1 MRVAIAHPHLW
12 PEVRRGAERYAD
24 DLAWYLR
31 GQGHE
36 VELVVGT
43 TGPSVDEQRPDGVV
57 VRRRHN
63 VGMVKLARLGI
74 EPVQA
79 FALTILP
86 ELRRQR
92 YDVVHAMV
100 PSAALA
106 ARLARTPS
114 VFTFIGHPTRP
125 QFAGRRRDLELHR
138 LASRLATITTA
149 LSQAS
154 AASVT
159 ELFGRRPQVVPP
171 GVRVAGFDV
180 DHQREAERRTDAP
193 RILFSAAPSDR
204 RKGLDLLL
212 RALDHVLD
220 QRAEVRLAVSGQGDP
235 GWALAAL
242 GDRADRVAAA
252 VDLLGPGT
260 PEEVPARYRE
270 AALTALPA
278 VDEAF
283 GLSLVESLAAG
294 TPVVCT
300 RDGGMTDIVDRPE
313 VGRTF
318 AKGDVDD
325 LARALLAVI
334 DLAADPAT
342 SAACARHA
350 RRWDWEESIGPLHE
364 ALYDEAIGSHRR
376 AGRARR
382 R

>member
-1 MRVAIAHPHLW
+1 MRVGVAHPHLW

-36 VELVVGT
+36 VELLVGT
-43 TGPSVDEQRPDGVV
+43 TGPAVDEQRPDGTV
-57 VRRRHN
+57 VRRRHH

-74 EPVQA
+74 DPVQA

-92 YDVVHAMV
+92 YDVVHALV

-114 VFTFIGHPTRP
+114 VFTFIGHPTRT

-138 LASRLATITTA
+138 FASRLATVTTA

-154 AASVT
+154 AVSIAD
-159 ELFGRRPQVVPP
+159 LFGRPPLVVPP
-171 GVRVAGFDV
+171 GVRVAGFDARYPSP
-180 DHQREAERRTDAP
+180 DGPPTL
-193 RILFSAAPSDR
+193 LFSAAPSDH

-212 RALDHVLD
+212 RALDQVLD
-220 QRAEVRLAVSGQGDP
+220 HRPEVRLAVSGQGDP
-235 GWALAAL
+235 GWAFATL
-242 GDRADRVAAA
+242 GDRAERVAGA
-252 VDLLGPGT
+252 VDLLGPGA
-260 PEEVPARYRE
+260 PDEVPARYR
-270 AALTALPA
+270 AATLTALPA

-283 GLSLVESLAAG
+283 GLSLVESLASG

-300 RDGGMTDIVDRPE
+300 RHGGMTDIVDRPE

-318 AKGDVDD
+318 AVGDAAD
-325 LARALLAVI
+325 LAVALLAVL
-334 DLAADPAT
+334 DLAQDPAT
-342 SAACARHA
+342 AAACARHA
-350 RRWDWEESIGPLHE
+350 RRWDWVESVGPIHEE
-364 ALYDEAIGSHRR
+364 LYEWAARGRR
-376 AGRARR
+376 SGG
-382 R
+382 

>member
-1 MRVAIAHPHLW
+1 MRIGIAHPHVW

-24 DLAWYLR
+24 DLAWYLH

-36 VELVVGT
+36 VELLAGT
-43 TGPSVDEQRPDGVV
+43 TGPSVDEERPDGIV

-74 EPVQA
+74 EPSQA
-79 FALTILP
+79 FALTVLP

-100 PSAALA
+100 PSATLA
-106 ARLARTPS
+106 AWLARTPS

-138 LASRLATITTA
+138 LASRLATVTTA

-154 AASVT
+154 AASVAD
-159 ELFGRRPQVVPP
+159 LFGRLPRVVPP
-171 GVRVAGFDV
+171 GVRVAEFDGTRPPT
-180 DHQREAERRTDAP
+180 HPPP
-193 RILFSAAPSDR
+193 RLLFSAAPSDR

-212 RALDHVLD
+212 RALDQVLD
-220 QRAEVRLAVSGQGDP
+220 SRPEARLAVSGQGAPD
-235 GWALAAL
+235 WAFADL
-242 GDRADRVAAA
+242 GDRAQRVVAA
-252 VDLLGPGT
+252 VELLGPGT
-260 PEEVPARYRE
+260 PEEVPARYRD
-270 AALTALPA
+270 ATLTVLPA

-300 RDGGMTDIVDRPE
+300 RDGGMTDIVDAPE

-318 AKGDVDD
+318 ARGDVAD
-325 LARALLAVI
+325 LAAALLAVI
-334 DLAADPAT
+334 DLAQDPAT
-342 SAACARHA
+342 AAACARHA
-350 RRWDWEESIGPLHE
+350 RRWDWEEAVGPLHE
-364 ALYDEAIGSHRR
+364 TVYEAAMAARR
-376 AGRARR
+376 ARG
-382 R
+382 

>member
-1 MRVAIAHPHLW
+1 MRIGIAHPHLW

-36 VELVVGT
+36 VELLVGT
-43 TGPSVDEQRPDGVV
+43 TGPSVDEERPDGTL

-74 EPVQA
+74 DPVQA
-79 FALTILP
+79 FGLTILP

-106 ARLARTPS
+106 TRLAHTPS

-138 LASRLATITTA
+138 LGSRLASVTTA
-149 LSQAS
+149 LSRESAAS
-154 AASVT
+154 AAD
-159 ELFGRRPQVVPP
+159 LFGRLPRVVPP
-171 GVRVAGFDV
+171 GIRVAGFDAGG
-180 DHQREAERRTDAP
+180 HRPSAAP
-193 RILFSAAPSDR
+193 LLLFSAAPSDH

-212 RALDHVLD
+212 RALDLVLD
-220 QRAEVRLAVSGQGDP
+220 HRPDVRLAVSGQGDP
-235 GWALAAL
+235 GWAFATL
-242 GDRADRVAAA
+242 GDRAERVAGA

-260 PEEVPARYRE
+260 PEEVPARYR
-270 AALTALPA
+270 AATLTALPA
-278 VDEAF
+278 MDEAF

-300 RDGGMTDIVDRPE
+300 RHGGMTDIVDRQD

-318 AKGDVDD
+318 AVGDAAG
-325 LARALLAVI
+325 LAAALLAVI
-334 DLAADPAT
+334 DLSEDPAT
-342 SAACARHA
+342 AATCARHA
-350 RRWDWEESIGPLHE
+350 RRWDWEESVGPLHE
-364 ALYDEAIGSHRR
+364 ALYHAAIGGWG
-376 AGRARR
+376 AAD
-382 R
+382 

>member
-1 MRVAIAHPHLW
+1 MRIGIAHPHVW
-12 PEVRRGAERYAD
+12 PDVRRGAERYAD

-31 GQGHE
+31 GQGHV
-36 VELVVGT
+36 VELVAGT
-43 TGPSVDEQRPDGVV
+43 TGPSADEERPDGIV

-74 EPVQA
+74 DPAQA

-106 ARLARTPS
+106 AWLARTPS

-138 LASRLATITTA
+138 IASRLATVTTA
-149 LSQAS
+149 LSRAS
-154 AASVT
+154 AASVG
-159 ELFGRRPQVVPP
+159 ELFGRLPQVVPP
-171 GVRVAGFDV
+171 GVRVAQFGGM
-180 DHQREAERRTDAP
+180 RRPTHGPP
-193 RILFSAAPSDR
+193 RLLFSAAPSDR

-212 RALDHVLD
+212 LALDQVLD
-220 QRAEVRLAVSGQGDP
+220 SCPEARLAVSGQGEPD
-235 GWALAAL
+235 WAIARL
-242 GDRADRVAAA
+242 GDRAQRVVEA
-252 VDLLGPGT
+252 VDLLGPGA
-260 PEEVPARYRE
+260 PEEVPARYRD
-270 AALTALPA
+270 ATLTVLPA

-300 RDGGMTDIVDRPE
+300 RDGGMTDIVDAPQ

-318 AKGDVDD
+318 AVGDAAD
-325 LARALLAVI
+325 LTAALLGVI
-334 DLAADPAT
+334 DLAQDPAT
-342 SAACARHA
+342 AAACALHA
-350 RRWDWEESIGPLHE
+350 RRWDWEESVGPLHE
-364 ALYDEAIGSHRR
+364 ALYEAAIVGRR
-376 AGRARR
+376 AGA
-382 R
+382 